1 MLEIIVKG
9 HVIYVFMGVF
19 AVIGIMSKVIVNMA
33 TKRMLR
39 ASGNM
44 SKSSHPLMRLVKA
57 KFEHACMVSDTVE
70 NVAVFVD
77 KYLYEHRVLGLRVHT
92 WQRMENMAAGICLL
106 LGAGGAGLLWLR
118 EGMNDEVL
126 RTGAAG
132 AVLAIFVYLVHL
144 TTDENYRIQAVRN
157 YMVDYLENVCRRRY
171 ERSYQKESRMTEP
184 AMASNQQKDVH
195 TTDVERRP
203 ERVQEVSVLTEPATV
218 QKEESIRIITP
229 EPAVSD
235 QMREIPV
242 QASTVARQE
251 ERKEP
256 ERPQVDKDMRIRQI
270 LEEFMA

>member
-9 HVIYVFMGVF
+9 HVLYVFMGVF
-19 AVIGIMSKVIVNMA
+19 AVIGILSKGIVNMA

-44 SKSSHPLMRLVKA
+44 SKSNHPLMRLVKA

-77 KYLYEHRVLGLRVHT
+77 KYLYEYRVLGLRLHT
-92 WQRMENMAAGICLL
+92 WQRLEKIAAGICLL

-118 EGMNDEVL
+118 SGMSDEVL
-126 RTGAAG
+126 RTGAFG

-144 TTDENYRIQAVRN
+144 TTDEGYRIQAVRN

-171 ERSYQKESRMTEP
+171 ERSYQKDTRAQAPDLSARQTGT
-184 AMASNQQKDVH
+184 VH
-195 TTDVERRP
+195 TAEAERRP
-203 ERVQEVSVLTEPATV
+203 GAVPEVPVLTEQTPV
-218 QKEESIRIITP
+218 QKEEPVRVIAQ
-229 EPAVSD
+229 EPAAAD
-235 QMREIPV
+235 EMLETAV
-242 QASTVARQE
+242 QAKAAVRQE

-256 ERPQVDKDMRIRQI
+256 EKPAVDKDLRIRQI